1 MLSIGSTWAEHGSG
15 TKSHFLARA
24 AKKPALCAFLPPFPS
39 QNEKELQEVIQQQN
53 EKILEQIDKSGEL
66 IVCSS

>member
-1 MLSIGSTWAEHGSG
+1 MQCRWYTYYMITLSSVVLRYIFIIFIQSSQF
-15 TKSHFLARA
+15 SFL
-24 AKKPALCAFLPPFPS
+24 LYTT

-66 IVCSS
+66 IVRSP

>member
-1 MLSIGSTWAEHGSG
+1 MVPAGPTMAKHRSDTLSY
-15 TKSHFLARA
+15 LPARA
-24 AKKPALCAFLPPFPS
+24 VKPVLSSFSPPFLL
-39 QNEKELQEVIQQQN
+39 QNEKELQEVIQKQN

>member
-1 MLSIGSTWAEHGSG
+1 MVRHKILSPGKGCKEASSPT
-15 TKSHFLARA
+15 
-24 AKKPALCAFLPPFPS
+24 AFLPPFSS

-66 IVCSS
+66 IVRSS

>member
-1 MLSIGSTWAEHGSG
+1 MGQTLNPISWQGLLKSQLSQCGFPS
-15 TKSHFLARA
+15 
-24 AKKPALCAFLPPFPS
+24 FPS

-66 IVCSS
+66 IVCSV